1 MKVLEIAMKIP
12 SIPMVPKSDGDRS
25 RASNKPNRK
34 FTIWVENFSI
44 AVHLTPDI
52 VSDFRL
58 SILLRKDAFYP
69 KQSIPQLAC
78 KPSESGH
85 YQRDIIFAVPFN

>member
-1 MKVLEIAMKIP
+1 MKVPEIAMKIP
-12 SIPMVPKSDGDRS
+12 SIPMVPKSDGDRR

-34 FTIWVENFSI
+34 FTIWVENFSM

-58 SILLRKDAFYP
+58 SIHSLLVKHPNRG
-69 KQSIPQLAC
+69 ITN
-78 KPSESGH
+78 G
-85 YQRDIIFAVPFN
+85 I

>member
-1 MKVLEIAMKIP
+1 MKVPEIAMKIP
-12 SIPMVPKSDGDRS
+12 SIPMVPKSDGDRR

-52 VSDFRL
+52 VSVLMLPINVIYTQQARYTLF
-58 SILLRKDAFYP
+58 
-69 KQSIPQLAC
+69 LASLKTSLC
-78 KPSESGH
+78 MQVS
-85 YQRDIIFAVPFN
+85 A

>member
-44 AVHLTPDI
+44 AVHLTPDM
-52 VSDFRL
+52 VSDL
-58 SILLRKDAFYP
+58 MLPIKVIYAQQAIYILYLASIKTN
-69 KQSIPQLAC
+69 
-78 KPSESGH
+78 KPDSLCMQVS
-85 YQRDIIFAVPFN
+85 A